1 MWTVFA
7 GKTLSFQWLLE
18 WTIHHLDHFSY
29 RTLLHFCPFH
39 LSLNEEEDFWVEN
52 KNLVKSQ
59 RSCTTL
65 SFKNQEWTCMDMAMA
80 LAIEIPFL
88 QLRNIKLCKQLT
100 PRAKWPNIPFCIWD
114 NQNPWPYF
122 GEFSL
127 FAQLFWILWY
137 FSVRNGLVQQKI
149 LKARVISGYGNTAFL
164 LSGEFDMLFIKKKD
178 QH

>member
-39 LSLNEEEDFWVEN
+39 LFIKQRRRFLSR
-52 KNLVKSQ
+52 KQKSRQ
-59 RSCTTL
+59 ITTGHVQHCPL
-65 SFKNQEWTCMDMAMA
+65 KNQEWTCMDMAMA

-164 LSGEFDMLFIKKKD
+164 LSGEFDMLFIKKKG
-178 QH
+178 

>member
-1 MWTVFA
+1 M
-7 GKTLSFQWLLE
+7 TLRVDYSPPWSFFFLPHPSSLLP
-18 WTIHHLDHFSY
+18 FSLK
-29 RTLLHFCPFH
+29 RRRF
-39 LSLNEEEDFWVEN
+39 LSQ

-59 RSCTTL
+59 RSCTIL
-65 SFKNQEWTCMDMAMA
+65 SFNKNQEWTCMDMGMA
-80 LAIEIPFL
+80 LAIGIPFL
-88 QLRNIKLCKQLT
+88 QLKNIKLCKQLT

-149 LKARVISGYGNTAFL
+149 LKVRVILGFGNTAFL
-164 LSGEFDMLFIKKKD
+164 LSGEFDMLFIKIKLENF
-178 QH
+178 QALQA

>member
-1 MWTVFA
+1 
-7 GKTLSFQWLLE
+7 
-18 WTIHHLDHFSY
+18 
-29 RTLLHFCPFH
+29 
-39 LSLNEEEDFWVEN
+39 
-52 KNLVKSQ
+52 
-59 RSCTTL
+59 
-65 SFKNQEWTCMDMAMA
+65 MAMA

-149 LKARVISGYGNTAFL
+149 LKARAISGFGNTAFL
-164 LSGEFDMLFIKKKD
+164 LSGKFDMLFLLKKKPRGTSIND
-178 QH
+178 VSRFLAISDLPTYLVLLYNVPFLGYLGPPTYPNKGRH